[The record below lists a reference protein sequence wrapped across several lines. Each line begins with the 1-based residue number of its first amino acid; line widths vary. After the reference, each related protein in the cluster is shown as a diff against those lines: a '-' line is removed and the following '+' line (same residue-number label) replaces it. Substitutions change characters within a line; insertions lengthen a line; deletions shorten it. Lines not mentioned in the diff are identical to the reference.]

1 MVPNAR
7 ATSPDGYSACGY
19 TKATSDTFT
28 LYISEN
34 NLL

>member
-7 ATSPDGYSACGY
+7 ATSPDGYSTCGY

-28 LYISEN
+28 SVYQ
-34 NLL
+34 